1 MQQIFIYKRKNVYN
15 YIIWH
20 KKGVQALNEIQSI
33 YKENNS
39 SEQKTISEI
48 LNSFPQILKQKIIQ
62 ENICSIEEIRIRTA
76 KPVILK
82 SNINEKILDYVP
94 TAETVLQILQ
104 KICDNSLYS
113 YQSQI
118 CEGFITLK
126 GGHRVGITGNA
137 IIKEGKVTTL
147 NYISSLN
154 FRIARQVLNCSSK
167 AIIHIINENTVWN
180 TLIVSPPGLGKTTL
194 LKDIIR
200 KISNGIPETNFKG
213 ITCGVV
219 DERGEI
225 SATYK
230 GTSQNDLGI
239 RTDVIDNIP
248 KAIGMK
254 MLIRSMSP
262 KVIIADE
269 IGSNE
274 DIQAIEY
281 AVSSG
286 VNGIFTAHANSLE
299 QIKEN
304 PILNKLILNGYID
317 KILMLDNNRNV
328 HLIYEKQ
335 KQRKVG

>member
-1 MQQIFIYKRKNVYN
+1 M
-15 YIIWH
+15 
-20 KKGVQALNEIQSI
+20 E
-33 YKENNS
+33 
-39 SEQKTISEI
+39 EI
-48 LNSFPQILKQKIIQ
+48 LNSLPEILKRKIVN
-62 ENICSIEEIRIRTA
+62 ENMSDLEEIRIRTA

-82 SNINEKILDYVP
+82 NNIEEKVLNYIATP
-94 TAETVLQILQ
+94 EIVLQILQ

-113 YQSQI
+113 YQNQI

-137 IIKEGKVTTL
+137 VLKDEKIATL
-147 NYISSLN
+147 SYISSLN
-154 FRIARQVLNCSSK
+154 FRIARQVLNCSNK
-167 AIIHIINENTVWN
+167 AIIHILNGNAVWN
-180 TLIVSPPGLGKTTL
+180 TLIASPPGLGKTTL
-194 LKDIIR
+194 LKDIIK
-200 KISNGIPETNFKG
+200 KISDGIPERNFKG

-230 GTSQNDLGI
+230 GISQNSLGI

-269 IGSNE
+269 IGRAE
-274 DIQAIEY
+274 DINAIEY

-286 VNGIFTAHANSLE
+286 VNGIFTAHGNSLE
-299 QIKEN
+299 QIMKN
-304 PILNKLILNGYID
+304 PILSQLISKEYID
-317 KILMLDNNRNV
+317 KILILDNKRDI
-328 HLIYEKQ
+328 HLVYEKSN
-335 KQRKVG
+335 QRKAV

>member
-1 MQQIFIYKRKNVYN
+1 MEEVLQF
-15 YIIWH
+15 
-20 KKGVQALNEIQSI
+20 LP
-33 YKENNS
+33 
-39 SEQKTISEI
+39 EI
-48 LNSFPQILKQKIIQ
+48 LREKIKQI
-62 ENICSIEEIRIRTA
+62 NINNIEEIRIRTA

-82 SNINEKILDYVP
+82 NNTEEKLVDYI
-94 TAETVLQILQ
+94 TSSETVLQILQ

-113 YQSQI
+113 YQNQI
-118 CEGFITLK
+118 CEGFITIK
-126 GGHRVGITGNA
+126 KGHRVGITGNA
-137 IIKEGKVTTL
+137 VIKDGKVITL
-147 NYISSLN
+147 SYISSLN
-154 FRIARQVLNCSSK
+154 FRIARQILDCSNKALTYILNNNK
-167 AIIHIINENTVWN
+167 VWN

-200 KISNGIPETNFKG
+200 KISNGIPEMNFKG

-230 GTSQNDLGI
+230 GISQNDLGI

-248 KAIGMK
+248 KALGMK

-269 IGSNE
+269 IGSKE
-274 DIQAIEY
+274 DIEAIEY

-286 VNGIFTAHANSLE
+286 VNGIFTAHGESLE

-304 PILNKLILNGYID
+304 PILNQLILKNYID
-317 KILMLDNNRNV
+317 KILILDNQRNI
-328 HLIYEKQ
+328 HLVYDKIN
-335 KQRKVG
+335 QREAV

>member
-1 MQQIFIYKRKNVYN
+1 MYN
-15 YIIWH
+15 
-20 KKGVQALNEIQSI
+20 IQKIEDLKSI
-33 YKENNS
+33 QNKLKIELA
-39 SEQKTISEI
+39 EI
-48 LNSFPQILKQKIIQ
+48 LNFLPEKLQQKILKEKI
-62 ENICSIEEIRIRTA
+62 NNIEEIRIRTN

-82 SNINEKILDYVP
+82 NNLTEIILDYIVTP
-94 TAETVLQILQ
+94 EIVIQILQ

-118 CEGFITLK
+118 CDGFITIK
-126 GGHRVGITGNA
+126 GGHRIGITGNA
-137 IIKEGKVTTL
+137 VIKENKVNTL
-147 NYISSLN
+147 SYISSLN
-154 FRIARQVLNCSSK
+154 IRIARQILNCSK
-167 AIIHIINENTVWN
+167 NAIIHIINQKTVWN

-200 KISNGIPETNFKG
+200 KISNGIPEINFKG

-230 GTSQNDLGI
+230 GISQNDLGI

-248 KAIGMK
+248 KALGMK
-254 MLIRSMSP
+254 ILIRSMSP

-269 IGSNE
+269 IGCEE
-274 DIQAIEY
+274 DVKAIEY

-286 VNGIFTAHANSLE
+286 VNGIFTAHGSSVE

-304 PILNKLILNGYID
+304 PVLNQLILKGYID
-317 KILMLDNNRNV
+317 KILILDKERNIN
-328 HLIYEKQ
+328 LGYEKQ
-335 KQRKVG
+335 KYKNIV